1 MFAKMIWWTR
11 PPDTITSG
19 RVETDGVPIN
29 APRPLPRPVRAMR
42 LRLREH
48 SVQRKPQSAIA
59 SAVAL
64 GLANLLVDR
73 AFRMDVAFPAS
84 RMPAGPQPRWLCHPL
99 SQKSFKK
106 VL

>member
-19 RVETDGVPIN
+19 RAETDGVPIN

-48 SVQRKPQSAIA
+48 SVQRKPQSAMA
-59 SAVAL
+59 CDGKFGRRSSATAIKWSI
-64 GLANLLVDR
+64 G
-73 AFRMDVAFPAS
+73 PHAS
-84 RMPAGPQPRWLCHPL
+84 RVAERALLNC
-99 SQKSFKK
+99 F
-106 VL
+106 VLELGECKG